1 MVLIISTIVIL
12 FVAEIILRQVYPVHT
27 GTSFQFRIPHKVF
40 GWVLQPRVSYI
51 NEMKEATVSVV
62 YNSTGWRDTEH
73 NIDNLS
79 NTLRILILGDSFM
92 EAYSVNLSDA
102 LPKQLE
108 RLANKKGVD
117 TEVINL
123 GVGGYGTLQEY
134 LVFRDIGRKYKPDV
148 VLLGFYL
155 DNDVR
160 NNSMI
165 LESIVNQGS
174 MKVNSRPF
182 VDTSDT
188 SGLKISRVDY
198 EGARRRYLL
207 AKEKKSNLDLLEKLK
222 NQSALVNLLRRSVRN
237 SKSTFN
243 TSNSNENNSSKNDA
257 RSLALFGINYC
268 HEHPDY
274 TKAWNVT
281 KLILDRLNSDIL
293 RMGSKLVVFTVPALH
308 EVDLK
313 HTEKAINKTP
323 QSMLC
328 LEDPPS
334 YRRLSSILRNLNIE
348 YIDLLP
354 TFRDVTKNNKVNLFR
369 ISDRHWN
376 ERGHSL
382 AAKTLYSALVRHN
395 LISVAGKDNDAQQGA
410 APDRF
415 STTLQSGR

>member
-1 MVLIISTIVIL
+1 MNNSKMKNNIANFLVLIISTTVIL
-12 FVAEIILRQVYPVHT
+12 FVAEIILRQVYSVHRET
-27 GTSFQFRIPHKVF
+27 PSQFRIPHKVF
-40 GWVLQPRVSYI
+40 GWVLQPRVSYF
-51 NEMKEATVSVV
+51 NEMEEATVSVA

-73 NIDNLS
+73 NIDNLR

-148 VLLGFYL
+148 VLLGFYA
-155 DNDVR
+155 NDVR

-165 LESIVNQGS
+165 LESILNQGS
-174 MKVNSRPF
+174 MKVSSRPF

-198 EGARRRYLL
+198 EGAHRRYLL
-207 AKEKKSNLDLLEKLK
+207 AKERKSNLDLLEKLK
-222 NQSALVNLLRRSVRN
+222 NQSALVNLLRRAVRN

-257 RSLALFGINYC
+257 RFFSIYGINYC

-281 KLILDRLNSDIL
+281 KLILDRLNSDIS

-313 HTEKAINKTP
+313 HMEKAINKTP
-323 QSMLC
+323 QGMLC
-328 LEDPPS
+328 LEKPPR

-354 TFRDVTKNNKVNLFR
+354 TFRDVTKNNEVNLFR
-369 ISDRHWN
+369 ISDGHWN

-382 AAKTLYSALVRHN
+382 AAKNLYSALVRRN
-395 LISVAGKDNDAQQGA
+395 LINAAEKVNDAQ
-410 APDRF
+410 
-415 STTLQSGR
+415 